1 MSQMYNSLFQFL
13 ECPPKHPFIASKQT
27 RAIYYIFTS
36 QLQGARLLLV
46 SWITCKYN
54 IYGKIET
61 LNKILK
67 KIRKKTPPKH
77 PDN

>member
-36 QLQGARLLLV
+36 QLQGARLVLV

-54 IYGKIET
+54 IYTKQNFKK
-61 LNKILK
+61 NKK
-67 KIRKKTPPKH
+67 KKPTQTSR
-77 PDN
+77 